1 MYQPFIG
8 AEVIADTNQHI
19 GRFSKMIAM
28 EDSVASIS
36 GPELKGDVSS
46 MTMKANTSVECI
58 ITSITLASGTVIAYR
73 I

>member
-8 AEVIADTNQHI
+8 AEVIADTNQHT
-19 GRFSKMIAM
+19 GRFAKIIAM
-28 EDSVASIS
+28 EDSVASIA
-36 GPELKGDVSS
+36 GPELKGDVSN
-46 MTMKANTSVECI
+46 MTMKANTTVECV